1 MFLKSIYYTNEAV
14 DLPIYASLKV
24 GNGICSEQSEISLG
38 YKSFILDKKQNG
50 CVTSFD
56 GTVYDYHYRFL
67 DKGTSLS
74 FLLINNIYEHIG
86 YSCYSIKP
94 SLSIYLYYRPFI
106 GYDLNC
112 TATYPNAIN
121 KIDNN
126 NTIIK
131 ICGIIEIVLL
141 SLLCIE
147 CILFIGKTLYIL
159 TTKKLNI
166 VKINLGFAICSS
178 VLGLITLSIFITL
191 RCLSFNNLCL
201 DDFYTELYQY
211 YGKKNTDVKYFA
223 LIQSIMLFVP
233 CITFIIFCKT
243 NKKENEINK
252 IDDNALAN
260 DENEA
265 AAPIIS

>member
-1 MFLKSIYYTNEAV
+1 MSATSRVKVTIEELKKLFSKGRKPSEEDFAKLIDTLNDEVEEGTYYTQDEINVIVEK
-14 DLPIYASLKV
+14 LAST
-24 GNGICSEQSEISLG
+24 
-38 YKSFILDKKQNG
+38 D
-50 CVTSFD
+50 
-56 GTVYDYHYRFL
+56 
-67 DKGTSLS
+67 
-74 FLLINNIYEHIG
+74 
-86 YSCYSIKP
+86 
-94 SLSIYLYYRPFI
+94 
-106 GYDLNC
+106 DLN
-112 TATYPNAIN
+112 TLSDLMEELEYIVGGKANEVHSH
-121 KIDNN
+121 
-126 NTIIK
+126 
-131 ICGIIEIVLL
+131 IE
-141 SLLCIE
+141 
-147 CILFIGKTLYIL
+147 Y
-159 TTKKLNI
+159 

-191 RCLSFNNLCL
+191 CCLSFNNLCL